1 MSLRLRRITLA
12 AGNDAQNFD
21 PIAFRKFTLGPFA
34 LMKRASVVLDQN
46 AVCLKSEALRELSDV
61 RHFVCLRAL
70 AIDENF
76 HEASSAWSQSFQTGS
91 KPRRRKTAAI
101 SAGERA
107 SLISNWPA
115 ADSSIP
121 S

>member
-1 MSLRLRRITLA
+1 M
-12 AGNDAQNFD
+12 NDKVIRSATGDDSQDFNA
-21 PIAFRKFTLGPFA
+21 IAFRKFAACPFA
-34 LMKRASVVLDQN
+34 LMKRAPIMLDQD
-46 AVCLKSEALRELSDV
+46 AVRLKPEVLRKLSDV
-61 RHFVCLRAL
+61 GHFVRFCAL
-70 AIDENF
+70 AIDEHF